1 MKRSRLIINVLL
13 SIVIL
18 HFCSIN
24 VSANDLNIVA
34 SKANTV
40 DYSSY
45 NFSSYTD
52 SSNNIVIC
60 AINPDSVVED
70 TVILETSTNQILYH
84 GQVIGTYSSEAPL
97 LKIPRSNTSSTWKY
111 LGSQNY
117 KITATG
123 AGITAAAIV
132 IIAGFVGGPAAAT
145 LLGGLSAFIGTAT
158 PGGTLTVQTWE
169 RNIGTQY
176 YQKYRIKFTTSTGE
190 VWGPVETIKAY

>member
-1 MKRSRLIINVLL
+1 MKRSRLIINLLL
-13 SIVIL
+13 SIVL
-18 HFCSIN
+18 FLFSSVN
-24 VSANDLNIVA
+24 VSANTLNIA
-34 SKANTV
+34 TSKVNAV

-45 NFSSYTD
+45 TFSSYTD
-52 SSNNIVIC
+52 SNNNIVIC
-60 AINPDSVVED
+60 SINPDSVVED

-84 GQVIGTYSSEAPL
+84 GQVIGTYSSKAPL

-169 RNIGTQY
+169 RYIGTQY